1 MIVCWTMSLDALL
14 ACLGYIAAVST
25 VHWER
30 QRLDSVTKGY
40 QVSVVSWFD
49 LPLLQ
54 KGFYLK
60 YLCSLK
66 QHTRGLVLAIFLDDG
81 VHWESSY

>member
-1 MIVCWTMSLDALL
+1 MSLDALL
-14 ACLGYIAAVST
+14 ACLGYMAVVSI

-30 QRLDSVTKGY
+30 WRLDSVTKGY
-40 QVSVVSWFD
+40 QVCVVSWFD

-66 QHTRGLVLAIFLDDG
+66 QHTRGLVLATFLDDR
-81 VHWESSY
+81 VQ